1 MLIRSAKIV
10 SPEAYKTIR
19 NNKARILGQM
29 PDSVYMLVRFASDQE
44 RKEAAEKE
52 KQDFIE
58 MLTINT
64 PHHYQYELHY
74 LLGKFFLHIFILPQ
88 FLH

>member
-1 MLIRSAKIV
+1 MSFSLPLLYTEVNISDLCLLEALKIV

-64 PHHYQYELHY
+64 PHH
-74 LLGKFFLHIFILPQ
+74 
-88 FLH
+88 